1 MLDQFD
7 HFQDEKTK
15 IVTLVQKCMKLTISF
30 ICNLKLG
37 SHGGVRLAG
46 VSLSPIF
53 SHIVKDNSWKK
64 LDNRCMKRIH
74 ILFVSSKGSY
84 INYVIADRGRG
95 KGGFYK

>member
-1 MLDQFD
+1 MYETYHIFYLQLEIGFPWGG
-7 HFQDEKTK
+7 
-15 IVTLVQKCMKLTISF
+15 SF
-30 ICNLKLG
+30 
-37 SHGGVRLAG
+37 
-46 VSLSPIF
+46 SPIF
-53 SHIVKDNSWKK
+53 SHIVKDHSWKK